1 MTHRTNGFT
10 VLVKGAGKTFFDNGK
25 DSVILE
31 NLNFGV
37 TAGEILAI
45 CGLSGVGKSTLLRL
59 ISGLTAATSGEIEI
73 DGKSVVTPPEKI
85 GFVTQDY
92 SKSLFPWL
100 NVARNVGMPFKSLK
114 SEPLSKA
121 DQKVRIAEV
130 LTEVGL
136 TQAANL
142 FPWQL
147 SGGMQQRVAIAR
159 ALIARPRLLLL
170 DEPFASVDAHV
181 RLELEDLVAKL
192 VEEYGVT
199 TILVTH
205 DVDEA
210 IYMADRVIILSGAPA
225 RIGMEMQ
232 VGLSRPRNQVTTRAD
247 TKFAEKRNQ
256 LYLGLRK

>member
-159 ALIARPRLLLL
+159 A
-170 DEPFASVDAHV
+170 